1 MYDNK
6 DNICILAIESSCDDT
21 GAAVVVNGKI
31 QSNVV
36 ATQEVHRQYGGVI
49 PEMAS
54 RAHLQNLIPVIDL
67 AMKKAGITMQDLSAV
82 AYARGPGLMG
92 SLLVGSAYARSVSM
106 ALNIPC
112 IGIDHLKAH
121 VLAHFID
128 EPMPEFP
135 FLCLLVSGGHTQIIK
150 VSSFQNMEILGQT
163 RDDAAGEAFDKTAKM
178 LGLPYPGGPLIDRYA
193 QKGDPL
199 KYTFGISKLEGY
211 DFSFS
216 GFKTSVL
223 YFLRDQV
230 KENANF
236 IEQELPHICASIQHH
251 IVKSLL
257 KNFRQAAIDCGIKE
271 VALAGGV
278 SANSALR
285 SAFTQMAEKQV
296 WRSYIP
302 AFEYCTD
309 NAAMIAIAAHYA
321 HLEGIFDAKVAI
333 PFARH
338 V

>member
-6 DNICILAIESSCDDT
+6 DNTCLLAIESSCDDT

-36 ATQEVHRQYGGVI
+36 ATQMVHQQYGGVV
-49 PEMAS
+49 PELAS
-54 RAHLQNLIPVIDL
+54 RAHLQHLIPVVETAIKNAGVSLRDL
-67 AMKKAGITMQDLSAV
+67 TGV

-92 SLLVGSAYARSVSM
+92 SLMVGSAYAR
-106 ALNIPC
+106 ALSLSLKIPC
-112 IGIDHLKAH
+112 IGVDHLKAH
-121 VLAHFID
+121 VMAHFID
-128 EPMPEFP
+128 QPVPKFP
-135 FLCLLVSGGHTQIIK
+135 FLCLLVSGGHTQIIQ
-150 VSSFQNMEILGQT
+150 VNSYSDMEIMGRT

-193 QKGDPL
+193 KEGDPL
-199 KYTFGISKLEGY
+199 KFKFGESKMDGY
-211 DFSFS
+211 DYSFS

-223 YFLRDQV
+223 YFL
-230 KENANF
+230 KEKVALNANF

-251 IVKSLL
+251 IVRNLL
-257 KNFRQAAIDCGIKE
+257 INFKKAALDYGIQE

-285 SAFTQMAEKQV
+285 RAFEVMALDQG
-296 WRSYIP
+296 WHSYIP

-309 NAAMIAIAAHYA
+309 NAAMIAMAAHYA
-321 HLEGIFDAKVAI
+321 HLDGVSDLLDAM

-338 V
+338 P